1 MNECPE
7 DYFPKEEQINQIS
20 HYICKKCY
28 QNCKTC
34 SEEGNSQQMKCNLCK
49 SNQIKYNDNCFDM
62 YDSSLKIFYEPET
75 NNYFLTSCKDKF
87 DLYIKE
93 DSNECIPLPEED
105 EGYYISNEEIGLLS
119 KCHENCMS
127 CKNGQIKNDM
137 GYLFSMEYIKCKDS
151 NNSQKTMIKVDNNCF
166 IIIYYN
172 ESTIIFD
179 ISETNPDFHLDTCR
193 DFGKIL
199 NINKYEC
206 INESNIIDE
215 LNYTNEN
222 TNELINNS
230 LDEPMDIKTN
240 MDELFES
247 HKEILESNDKCTFES
262 FNQGNNFSDYIE
274 IIKNDII
281 SHSSLCKVIN
291 TSNFIISIVSSDK
304 IEPEE
309 QIKKGISAVDLGNC
323 TSVIKEHYNIPI
335 EENLIILNMETKVE
349 ENLSNEG
356 NSFKLGKINKL
367 GVCDILGRKLSLS
380 VCKEEI
386 KILKYIGDIKELD
399 FNSAKSFSEKGI
411 DVFNA
416 ADKFFNDICH
426 NYDIYDNKDIIINDR
441 RTDIYKNAT
450 FCQYGCKY
458 KGVNYNLMVAN
469 CICKSNLLQKKE
481 EDIEEISEE
490 KEILNFKSLRKAFL
504 ENIFSCNLEVLKCY
518 NLVLNPKILIHNIGF
533 YALSSMFVLQ
543 IILLFVYLM
552 KRLNSIKYFMLKF
565 ENKRHNKNDRKKK
578 INIIKDKNFKNLDN
592 KNNEK
597 IKVIGNPTRKIKK
610 KRKSILSNKEIKL
623 LYNKNEDEKI
633 NNLNKNNEQIIDN
646 KSKVVNYASINDLY
660 LNNKINKN
668 NDNENH
674 NMKQDSNKLFLS
686 IYDLQD
692 MDYEEAL
699 LYDKRGY
706 LKIYWGFLVDSQI
719 ILGSFCTDNNLDL
732 FVIKLSFLI
741 FTFQI
746 SFFLNAFFYSDE
758 YISNSYHN
766 DGVLDFFSG
775 LSKSIYSFVA
785 TLITSNLLRILSNS
799 KSELMKLIKEKRKYK
814 YYIYLI
820 QLKLIKLGK
829 KLVFYF
835 ILVYIFSLFF
845 VYYVSSFC
853 AVYRNS
859 QKYWFYGCL
868 ESFGMDTLVAIGIC
882 IFLAFF
888 RYISIKKHIK
898 CFYILA
904 NIISTFL

>member
-1 MNECPE
+1 M
-7 DYFPKEEQINQIS
+7 
-20 HYICKKCY
+20 
-28 QNCKTC
+28 
-34 SEEGNSQQMKCNLCK
+34 
-49 SNQIKYNDNCFDM
+49 
-62 YDSSLKIFYEPET
+62 
-75 NNYFLTSCKDKF
+75 
-87 DLYIKE
+87 
-93 DSNECIPLPEED
+93 
-105 EGYYISNEEIGLLS
+105 
-119 KCHENCMS
+119 
-127 CKNGQIKNDM
+127 
-137 GYLFSMEYIKCKDS
+137 
-151 NNSQKTMIKVDNNCF
+151 
-166 IIIYYN
+166 
-172 ESTIIFD
+172 
-179 ISETNPDFHLDTCR
+179 
-193 DFGKIL
+193 
-199 NINKYEC
+199 
-206 INESNIIDE
+206 
-215 LNYTNEN
+215 
-222 TNELINNS
+222 
-230 LDEPMDIKTN
+230 
-240 MDELFES
+240 
-247 HKEILESNDKCTFES
+247 
-262 FNQGNNFSDYIE
+262 
-274 IIKNDII
+274 NDII

-291 TSNFIISIVSSDK
+291 TSNFIISVVSSDK

-367 GVCDILGRKLSLS
+367 EIYDILGRKLNLS

-441 RTDIYKNAT
+441 RTDIYQNAT

-469 CICKSNLLQKKE
+469 CICKSNLLQKE

-623 LYNKNEDEKI
+623 LYNENEDEKI

-646 KSKVVNYASINDLY
+646 KCKVVNYASINDLY

-692 MDYEEAL
+692 MDYEEEL

-732 FVIKLSFLI
+732 FVIKSSFLI

-746 SFFLNAFFYSDE
+746 SFF
-758 YISNSYHN
+758 
-766 DGVLDFFSG
+766 
-775 LSKSIYSFVA
+775 
-785 TLITSNLLRILSNS
+785 
-799 KSELMKLIKEKRKYK
+799 
-814 YYIYLI
+814 
-820 QLKLIKLGK
+820 
-829 KLVFYF
+829 
-835 ILVYIFSLFF
+835 
-845 VYYVSSFC
+845 
-853 AVYRNS
+853 
-859 QKYWFYGCL
+859 
-868 ESFGMDTLVAIGIC
+868 
-882 IFLAFF
+882 
-888 RYISIKKHIK
+888 
-898 CFYILA
+898 
-904 NIISTFL
+904 